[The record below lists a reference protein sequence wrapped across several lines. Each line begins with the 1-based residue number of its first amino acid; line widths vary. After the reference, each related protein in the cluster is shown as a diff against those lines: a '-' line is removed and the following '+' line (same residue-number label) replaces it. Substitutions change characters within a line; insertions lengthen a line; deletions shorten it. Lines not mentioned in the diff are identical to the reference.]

1 MHTSDRTNSPSAL
14 PLFSQSHS
22 HASLPAPQARLS
34 CAALSFHFH
43 TRQSSTPSIAVA
55 SFFPPLFFSL
65 PDPSLLYREHDGAGG
80 RRQQGDVGGVGRHH
94 AEVRVVRPEGVPR
107 RGACRRRPRLS
118 PPLLPVPPLQE
129 HTPGL
134 SLTPLPSLR
143 FLPPACA
150 WTLGALL
157 STVLLRS
164 KSSSVGW
171 VARLPGAFVNRP
183 IIASA
188 TELRVAGLSCLALL
202 SLLRIAWLPLQLMY
216 FLGLVWFVS

>member
-14 PLFSQSHS
+14 PLFSQS

-55 SFFPPLFFSL
+55 SFFPPLFSL

-80 RRQQGDVGGVGRHH
+80 RRRQGDVGGVGRHH
-94 AEVRVVRPEGVPR
+94 AEVRVVRQEGVPR
-107 RGACRRRPRLS
+107 RGACRRRPCLP

-157 STVLLRS
+157 STVLLRN